1 MNDSPDKKEWF
12 LQKKLFSIFGVE
24 ISLWVIIG
32 FLFLTGPIA
41 WKATVATISSN
52 SNFFSSASK
61 KALNGDIGGAT
72 SVLFEP
78 ESENNNPGDCSDLED
93 KWELDSNTKF
103 EGNRIKLKAGES
115 AGTIFLKDDPKSL
128 LNFRIKFK
136 STMKTGINTNISF
149 ENGND
154 SVKYAIGDGDF
165 RTIRYYRSDNNG
177 PTYIL
182 DSETRLSPEIDNQYS
197 IEFTMGI
204 VKLAQGN
211 KMVGSLIY
219 GKDGINPAD
228 LEEIVIKNPER
239 ISLTLGFGL
248 EGKKELEEDL
258 DDIFIELESCEIS
271 E

>member
-12 LQKKLFSIFGVE
+12 FQKKLFLFFGIPISI
-24 ISLWVIIG
+24 LTIIG
-32 FLFLTGPIA
+32 IFIFAGPIS
-41 WKATVATISSN
+41 WKATVAAMLSN
-52 SNFFSSASK
+52 YELYSSASK
-61 KALNGDIGGAT
+61 KAIDGDFKGAG
-72 SVLFEP
+72 SELIIP
-78 ESENNNPGDCSDLED
+78 ESDDEDSGNCSDLNN
-93 KWELDSNTKF
+93 KWEPDSNTKF

-248 EGKKELEEDL
+248 EGKKELENDL
-258 DDIFIELESCEIS
+258 GDIFIELESCEIS